1 MPRPPLITPD
11 AVDRAA
17 QALVARGQPVTN
29 QAIYALLGGGSMS
42 TLVPLV
48 RAWKEAQKER
58 TELDTLDIPE
68 EVLGHAR
75 DLAGRIWRDAL
86 AEASVASDALRREYR
101 ASQQKAAETQ
111 SGLLDSLNQAEIRHK
126 ELERDIAELRSQIET
141 LRSTRDAQALDLA
154 RAQSTIEAL
163 KEKVVMLEGAVTK
176 AEARAERAEDRLALV
191 AQGNAASSGTTGHQG
206 G

>member
-17 QALVARGQPVTN
+17 QALVARGQTVTN
-29 QAIYALLGGGSMS
+29 QAIHAILGRGSMS

-48 RAWKEAQKER
+48 RAWKDAQKER
-58 TELDTLDIPE
+58 AELDTLEIPE

-111 SGLLDSLNQAEIRHK
+111 SGLLDTLNEAEVRHQD
-126 ELERDIAELRSQIET
+126 LEREIADLRSQIEA
-141 LRSTRDAQALDLA
+141 LRSTYDAQALDLA

-163 KEKVVMLEGAVTK
+163 KEKVAMLEGTVTK
-176 AEARAERAEDRLALV
+176 AEARAERAEERLALV
-191 AQGNAASSGTTGHQG
+191 AQGAAGTAPRRP
-206 G
+206 